1 MCKGYITAVF
11 SPWNIGI
18 YSSQS
23 SPLLKKEK
31 KNKLTHGEQ
40 WACRVNG
47 ISTHMKSEC
56 AFALCPCGAH
66 CWLCLHVFG
75 HVPLMRTATCNSRP
89 RGFTLSRANSVY
101 SCPFETINTLSVS
114 LWHAN
119 DIGRLKHKN
128 RVSCLLTATLTW
140 LFKPPDGVLL
150 MRFPPQKWLSWMG
163 TKRGSHPKDDT
174 RRGTLFR
181 YRILPKTRL
190 TGWKAVHSAESVER
204 NVGFMINGK
213 GSLCLTFYCAL
224 VLSLLVFLSSLRCLD
239 PYFFLYV
246 QYFSL
251 CFPLFCFLF
260 HNFA

>member
-1 MCKGYITAVF
+1 
-11 SPWNIGI
+11 
-18 YSSQS
+18 
-23 SPLLKKEK
+23 
-31 KNKLTHGEQ
+31 
-40 WACRVNG
+40 
-47 ISTHMKSEC
+47 MKSEC

-119 DIGRLKHKN
+119 DVGRLKHKN
-128 RVSCLLTATLTW
+128 RVSCLLTATLTGCYWCTSLLRNDWAGWGRREDLIPRTIRGEGHCSGTEYSRRHGW
-140 LFKPPDGVLL
+140 LAGRLFTQQKVLREMWDLWLMGKGHCAWPSTVLL
-150 MRFPPQKWLSWMG
+150 FW
-163 TKRGSHPKDDT
+163 
-174 RRGTLFR
+174 
-181 YRILPKTRL
+181 
-190 TGWKAVHSAESVER
+190 V
-204 NVGFMINGK
+204 
-213 GSLCLTFYCAL
+213 C
-224 VLSLLVFLSSLRCLD
+224 LSSLRCLD

-246 QYFSL
+246 QYFTL